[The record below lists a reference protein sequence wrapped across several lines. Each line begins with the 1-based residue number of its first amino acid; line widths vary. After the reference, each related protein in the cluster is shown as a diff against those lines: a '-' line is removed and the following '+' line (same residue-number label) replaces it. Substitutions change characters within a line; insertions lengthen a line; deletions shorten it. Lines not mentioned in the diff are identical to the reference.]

1 MKEKKKII
9 ANKLY
14 MYPSQEIKGKA
25 VKLKDSK
32 KKKIRRSNLKLTKWK
47 KKSQNQRMGSVPD
60 GVVMSSEENHPSL
73 H

>member
-1 MKEKKKII
+1 
-9 ANKLY
+9 

-47 KKSQNQRMGSVPD
+47 KKSQNQ
-60 GVVMSSEENHPSL
+60 
-73 H
+73 